1 MKKKLPSNYYLS
13 IVIFSA
19 KFLPKNKK
27 DQKNLETEIK
37 YNTGVQKITYV
48 TLIWAFFVKIIYFCE
63 REMQ

>member
-1 MKKKLPSNYYLS
+1 MKKKLPSNYYPS

-37 YNTGVQKITYV
+37 RLN
-48 TLIWAFFVKIIYFCE
+48 IIRVF
-63 REMQ
+63 RK